1 MPEGDVLLR
10 VARRLT
16 QALAGGALVRSELRW
31 GTHGGVDLTGSQV
44 VETVSYGK
52 HLLTRIDSG
61 HTLRTHL
68 RMDGTWQIRRTRT
81 PQEGLRGPRI
91 RAVLATAK
99 WTCIGH
105 ELGMLDLV
113 RTADEHRLI
122 GHLGPDLMADE
133 PDLDRA
139 VANLLGQGERPI
151 GEVLLDQRVAAGIGT
166 IYLAETLWA
175 HRISPWR
182 SGAQVEDPCAVFA
195 TAARLMRRSADA
207 LELTATGELAP
218 DRRTHVHA
226 RDGRDCRRCG
236 ASIAVAPIG
245 TAPTDRPG
253 YYCPGC
259 QAR

>member
-1 MPEGDVLLR
+1 MLLR

-16 QALAGGALVRSELRW
+16 QALAGDELVRSELRW
-31 GTHGGVDLTGSQV
+31 GSRGGVDLTGSRVRQ
-44 VETVSYGK
+44 TVSYGK
-52 HLLTRIDSG
+52 HLLTRFDSG

-68 RMDGTWQIRRTRT
+68 RMDGTWEVRRTRT
-81 PQEGLRGPRI
+81 PPEGLGRPRI

-105 ELGMLDLV
+105 QLGMLDLV

-122 GHLGPDLMADE
+122 GHLGPDLMAE
-133 PDLDRA
+133 APDLDRA
-139 VANLLGQGERPI
+139 VANLLAQGERPI

-182 SGAQVEDPCAVFA
+182 PSAQVEDPGAVFA

-207 LELTATGELAP
+207 LELTATGDLAP
-218 DRRTHVHA
+218 GRRTHVHA
-226 RDGRDCRRCG
+226 RDGRLCRRCR
-236 ASIAVAPIG
+236 AKIAVAPVG
-245 TAPTDRPG
+245 AAPTDRPG
-253 YYCPGC
+253 YYCPEC
-259 QAR
+259 QTR

>member
-1 MPEGDVLLR
+1 MLLR
-10 VARRLT
+10 VARRLD
-16 QALAGGALVRSELRW
+16 QALSGAALVRSELRW
-31 GTHGGVDLTGSQV
+31 GSHGGVDLTGSQV
-44 VETVSYGK
+44 AETVSYGK

-68 RMDGTWQIRRTRT
+68 RMDGTWEIRRTST
-81 PQEGLRGPRI
+81 PPKALRRPRI
-91 RAVLATAK
+91 RAVLATAT

-113 RTADEHRLI
+113 RTTDEHRLI

-139 VANLLGQGERPI
+139 VANLLAQDARPI

-182 SGAQVEDPCAVFA
+182 PSAQVEDPRAVFA
-195 TAARLMRRSADA
+195 TAARLMRRSAEA

-218 DRRTHVHA
+218 GRRTHVHA
-226 RDGRDCRRCG
+226 RDGRACRRCG
-236 ASIAVAPIG
+236 ARIALASVGA
-245 TAPTDRPG
+245 APTDRPG
-253 YYCPGC
+253 YYCPEC
-259 QAR
+259 QVR